1 MCFSC
6 LTELEY
12 ITLITLLS
20 AYSDSAISLGRYSC
34 SQEISTFHEKRL
46 QVDLGVTLAVPKV
59 TLVDHRCWIDHLNCS
74 S

>member
-12 ITLITLLS
+12 ITLITLLP

-34 SQEISTFHEKRL
+34 SQISTFHEKLL
-46 QVDLGVTLAVPKV
+46 QVDLGVTLAIPKV
-59 TLVDHRCWIDHLNCS
+59 TLVDHRSWIDHLNCS
-74 S
+74 T

>member
-12 ITLITLLS
+12 ITLLP
-20 AYSDSAISLGRYSC
+20 AYSDSAINLKMYSC
-34 SQEISTFHEKRL
+34 SQISTFHEKRL
-46 QVDLGVTLAVPKV
+46 QVDLGVTLAIPKV
-59 TLVDHRCWIDHLNCS
+59 TLVDHRSWIDHLNHS